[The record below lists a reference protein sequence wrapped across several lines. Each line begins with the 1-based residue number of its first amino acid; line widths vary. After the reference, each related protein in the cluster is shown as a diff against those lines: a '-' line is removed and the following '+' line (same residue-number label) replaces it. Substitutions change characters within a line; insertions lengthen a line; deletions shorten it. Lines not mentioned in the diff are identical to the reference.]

1 MSSLR
6 VKLDKNLF
14 DAVSIVDKAEYRS
27 AVQHNF
33 GDKVGCNALANPDLP
48 VEFIRDI
55 LIAKE
60 LPKEPFDMELE
71 E

>member
-6 VKLDKNLF
+6 VKLDKDLF
-14 DAVSIVDKAEYRS
+14 DAVSIIDKAE
-27 AVQHNF
+27 
-33 GDKVGCNALANPDLP
+33 CNALANPDLP

-55 LIAKE
+55 LIVKE

>member
-6 VKLDKNLF
+6 VKLDKDLF
-14 DAVSIVDKAEYRS
+14 DAVSIIDKAER
-27 AVQHNF
+27 
-33 GDKVGCNALANPDLP
+33 NALTNPDLP

>member
-6 VKLDKNLF
+6 VKLDKDLF
-14 DAVSIVDKAEYRS
+14 DVVSIIDKAE
-27 AVQHNF
+27 
-33 GDKVGCNALANPDLP
+33 CNALANPDLP

>member
-6 VKLDKNLF
+6 VKLDKDLL
-14 DAVSIVDKAEYRS
+14 DAVSIIDKAER
-27 AVQHNF
+27 
-33 GDKVGCNALANPDLP
+33 NALANPDLP